1 MSEVTAWPIVTLVAL
16 GLSLAWALFLRA
28 GVYPSDWVSTILF
41 SGGIVFLYWMF
52 VRKRD
57 LAPQLATWVRC
68 AIWALPCYCA
78 FQLLPLPLGLLEVLS
93 PARAHL
99 ASALAP
105 VLRGVTKV
113 PISVNPPMALLWNFS
128 LLCYIAVFFLMRE
141 LGWRFAERPFAAFM
155 PLISAGAAE
164 AALGLVQVSII
175 SPNGEATGTYTNR
188 DHFSGMLEMILPL
201 AVMHGWTILQRSRQ
215 SFERSMGATVQICLA
230 WGSAA
235 LILVAIVY
243 SSSRMGFFVAMC
255 SLFVIAALSFGPHL
269 PSQNVRMVL
278 LTLIAVG
285 SLALF
290 IFLPPDQ
297 LLARFA
303 EMAAS
308 GKISTDTRLYFWK
321 ETLSLIGEFRW
332 FGCGLGGFESTFL
345 KYQGTAN
352 DYRVEMAHNDYLQYL
367 AELGVLGFS
376 ILLAAIVG
384 VGLSIGKG
392 LVHITDEPRRLLLV
406 ACAGS
411 FVAIALHSI
420 VDFNLYIPANAMV
433 LAWIAGVASVNG
445 QE

>member
-1 MSEVTAWPIVTLVAL
+1 MSEATAWPMVTLVAL

-28 GVYPSDWVSTILF
+28 GVYPSDWVSTVLF
-41 SGGIVFLYWMF
+41 SGGIALLYWMF
-52 VRKRD
+52 VRKRN
-57 LAPQLATWVRC
+57 LAPQLARWVRC

-99 ASALAP
+99 ASALEP
-105 VLRGVTKV
+105 VVHGITRA
-113 PISVNPPMALLWNFS
+113 PISVNPPMTLLWGFS

-141 LGWRFAERPFAAFM
+141 LGWRFAEEPFAAFM
-155 PLISAGAAE
+155 PLVAAGAAE
-164 AALGLVQVSII
+164 AALGLVQVSIA
-175 SPNGEATGTYTNR
+175 SPNGEVTGTYTNR

-201 AVMHGWTILQRSRQ
+201 AVMQGWTILQRNRQ
-215 SFERSMGATVQICLA
+215 RFERSVGPAIQVCFV
-230 WGSAA
+230 WGSAV
-235 LILVAIVY
+235 LMFMAIVY
-243 SSSRMGFFVAMC
+243 SSSRMGLFVAMC
-255 SLFVIAALSFGPHL
+255 SLFVIGALSLGPHL
-269 PSQNVRMVL
+269 PSQNVRMVS
-278 LTLIAVG
+278 LTLMALA

-303 EMAAS
+303 EMSAS
-308 GKISTDTRLYFWK
+308 GKITTDTRLYLWK

-345 KYQGTAN
+345 KYQGAVN
-352 DYRVEMAHNDYLQYL
+352 EYRVEMANNDYLQYL
-367 AELGVLGFS
+367 AELGVIGFS
-376 ILLAAIVG
+376 ILLAAIIG

-392 LVHITDEPRRLLLV
+392 MVDITDEPRHLLLV

-420 VDFNLYIPANAMV
+420 VDFSLYIPANAMV

-445 QE
+445 LE

>member
-1 MSEVTAWPIVTLVAL
+1 MSEATAWPIITLVAL
-16 GLSLAWALFLRA
+16 GLSLVWALFLRA
-28 GVYPSDWVSTILF
+28 GVYPSDWVSTVLF
-41 SGGIVFLYWMF
+41 SGGIAFLYWMF

-93 PARAHL
+93 PARAQL

-105 VLRGVTKV
+105 VLRGITKV
-113 PISVNPPMALLWNFS
+113 PISVNPPMAVLWSFS

-155 PLISAGAAE
+155 PLIAAGAAE
-164 AALGLVQVSII
+164 AALGLVQVSIA
-175 SPNGEATGTYTNR
+175 SPNGEATGTYNNR

-215 SFERSMGATVQICLA
+215 SFERSMGATVQICLV

-308 GKISTDTRLYFWK
+308 GKISTDTRLYIWK

-367 AELGVLGFS
+367 AELGVIGFS
-376 ILLAAIVG
+376 ILLAAIAG

-411 FVAIALHSI
+411 FIAIALHSI